1 MKKQLAVYLPL
12 LLIGFLVFQSSTS
25 PLKTDAWGFFG
36 HKRINRL
43 AVFTLPQS
51 LFGFYKAN
59 IEYITDHAVDPDKR
73 RYSTK
78 YEAIRHYIDIDHWG
92 EYPFNDVP
100 RDYSEAILR
109 HAQLFVVSSKNDT
122 IDVLNKAAEGWG
134 TDTLSFSPKRQN
146 SQIKYLY
153 PQLLRLFRD
162 SIFYNEQRYEDE
174 WSIEKKVVESTLGIE
189 LPTKAKRVYIV
200 DHFSEYGILPYYML
214 TMKNKLTRAFESAD
228 VNKILRLSADFG
240 HYIGDAHVPLHT
252 TENYNGQLT
261 NQVGIHGFWESR
273 IPELF
278 ADKEWDYMVGGAQYI
293 VDPKEYFWDIVLT
306 SSQLV
311 DSVLNI
317 EKRLS
322 QEFPVDLQNCYTD
335 RNGQN
340 IKTQCEEYSRA
351 FDEAMG
357 GMVEERMQASIKAVG
372 EVWYTC
378 WVDGGRPNLNRF
390 VGVAAEIGP
399 SEEPK
404 PNNGKPIKTRAH
416 EN

>member
-1 MKKQLAVYLPL
+1 MKKHILVILPL
-12 LLIGFLVFQSSTS
+12 LLIGTLAFQSN
-25 PLKTDAWGFFG
+25 DDNIVDDVWGFFG

-51 LFGFYKAN
+51 IFGFYKAN

-78 YEAIRHYIDIDHWG
+78 FEAIRHYIDIDHWG
-92 EYPFNDVP
+92 EYPYDEVP

-109 HAQLFVVSSKNDT
+109 YAQFFVITNKNDS
-122 IDVLNKAAEGWG
+122 IDILNKEAIGWG
-134 TDTLSFSPKRQN
+134 TDTLNFSPKRRKSN
-146 SQIKYLY
+146 LTYIY
-153 PQLLRLFRD
+153 PELLRLFRD
-162 SIFYNEQRYEDE
+162 SVFYNSQRFEDE
-174 WSIEKKVVESTLGIE
+174 WSIDKRVVESTLGIE
-189 LPTKAKRVYIV
+189 IPYATSKVHIV

-214 TMKNKLTRAFESAD
+214 TMKNKLTRAFEAAD

-261 NQVGIHGFWESR
+261 NQIGIHGFWESR

-293 VDPKEYFWDIVLT
+293 VDPKEYFWNIVLT

-340 IKTQCEEYSRA
+340 VKTQCEEYSRA
-351 FDEAMG
+351 FDQAMG
-357 GMVEERMQASIKAVG
+357 GMVEERMQASIRAVG

-378 WVDGGRPNLNRF
+378 WVDGGRPNLNKLSMDSF
-390 VGVAAEIGP
+390 EQGL
-399 SEEPK
+399 SEEPQ
-404 PNNGKPIKTRAH
+404 NQNSKPIKTRAH

>member
-1 MKKQLAVYLPL
+1 MKKYTIVLLPL
-12 LLIGFLVFQSSTS
+12 LLIGIFAFQSNNN
-25 PLKTDAWGFFG
+25 LFKTEAWGFFG

-51 LFGFYKAN
+51 IFGFYKSN
-59 IEYITDHAVDPDKR
+59 IEYVTDHAVDPDKR

-78 YEAIRHYIDIDHWG
+78 FEAVRHYIDIDHWG
-92 EYPFNDVP
+92 EFPFEEVP
-100 RDYSEAILR
+100 RNYPEAILR
-109 HAQLFVVSSKNDT
+109 QAQFFVVNAKNDT
-122 IDVLNKAAEGWG
+122 IDILNNGAEGWG
-134 TDTLSFSPKRQN
+134 TDTLNFSPKRKN
-146 SQIKYLY
+146 PQITYRY
-153 PQLLRLFRD
+153 PELLKLFKD
-162 SIFYNEQRYEDE
+162 SVFYNKQRYEDE
-174 WSIEKKVVESTLGIE
+174 WSIEKTVMESTLNIVI
-189 LPTKAKRVYIV
+189 PIKAERVYIV
-200 DHFSEYGILPYYML
+200 DHFSEYGILPYHML
-214 TMKNKLTRAFESAD
+214 TMKNRLTKAFESED

-261 NQVGIHGFWESR
+261 NQIGIHGFWESR

-311 DSVLNI
+311 DSVLTI

-322 QEFPVDLQNCYTD
+322 KEFPVDLQNCYTD

-378 WVDGGRPNLNRF
+378 WVDGGRPNLNRL
-390 VGVAAEIGP
+390 VGISAEDLP
-399 SEEPK
+399 SAEPERQ
-404 PNNGKPIKTRAH
+404 NSQPIKTRTH